1 MKVKKILSMVL
12 CTTMVATLGSS
23 CGKKEAKIE
32 NGLTY
37 WMSLNPTTAA
47 QYTDYGETPLAK
59 ELEAR
64 TGIEIQY
71 IHPPNGQSAEK
82 FNIMMA
88 QSELPDIIE
97 ASWDGYPGGMGN
109 AIKQNKVIDLS
120 KHLDKAPNLKK
131 YLDEHPDVA
140 KLVKTDEGEI
150 IGFPLV
156 RGDKYLLTSAGLML
170 RKDWLDEL
178 GLEVPETIDE
188 WETVLRA
195 FKEKKNA
202 DAPLSFQLNSFIN
215 FGAFVGAYGIN
226 ADTYVDNG
234 KVIYGPAEPEFK
246 DFLTLM
252 NKWFNEGLLDSAIA
266 TQDSKGVTAN
276 MLNGNSGAT
285 INAVGGGMG
294 MYLAAAT
301 EEGYDLV
308 AAPYPVL
315 NKGEKPEFGQ
325 STLPVSGKFAA
336 ISTSCKDIDMAIKYL
351 DYAYSEEGHLLYNF
365 GIEGESYEMIDGY
378 PTYTEFITNNS
389 EGKTM
394 VEAMAS
400 YVRSFEG
407 GPFVQ
412 DRRYMEQYAAKPQQK
427 AAIETWVAT
436 NGAAHTLPNIYPE
449 NLTELA
455 KLQTSVKTYYQ
466 EMLAKFIMGVE
477 PLDNFDKYVAEL
489 NARGLQEILKLQQA
503 AYEKYLVR

>member
-1 MKVKKILSMVL
+1 MKIKKILSMVL
-12 CTTMVATLGSS
+12 CIASIATLASS
-23 CGKKEAKIE
+23 CQKKETKSE

-37 WMSLNPTTAA
+37 WMSLHPTTAS
-47 QYTDYGETPLAK
+47 QYLDFGETKFAQ
-59 ELEAR
+59 ELEKR
-64 TGIEIQY
+64 TGVEIQY

-109 AIKQNKVIDLS
+109 AIKQNKVIDIS

-140 KLVKTDEGEI
+140 KLVKTDDGEI
-150 IGFPLV
+150 IGFPLI

-195 FKEKKNA
+195 FKEKKNCE
-202 DAPLSFQLNSFIN
+202 APLSFVLNSFIN
-215 FGAFVGAYGIN
+215 YGPFVGAYGVN
-226 ADTYVDNG
+226 ADTYIDNG
-234 KVIYGPAEPEFK
+234 KVVYGPAEPEFK
-246 DFLTLM
+246 EFLTLM

-266 TQDSKGVTAN
+266 TQDGKGVSAN
-276 MLNGNSGAT
+276 ILSGNSGAT

-294 MYLAAAT
+294 VYLAAAT

-315 NKGEKPEFGQ
+315 NKGETPEFGQ
-325 STLPVSGKFAA
+325 VSLPVSGIFAA
-336 ISTSCKDIDMAIKYL
+336 ISTSCKDIDTAIKYL

-378 PTYTEFITNNS
+378 PTYTETITNNS

-394 VEAMAS
+394 VEAMAT
-400 YVRSFEG
+400 YVRSFSG
-407 GPFVQ
+407 APYVQ
-412 DRRYMEQYAAKPQQK
+412 DRRYMEQYAATPQQK
-427 AAIETWVAT
+427 NAIEVWGAT
-436 NGAAHTLPNIYPE
+436 NGAEHLLPNIYPE

-455 KLQTSVKTYYQ
+455 KMQTAVKTYYQ

-477 PLDNFDKYVAEL
+477 PLDNFDKYVEEL